1 MPRLS
6 VLLSTRKPDFI
17 RCVQK
22 IMPYRLLA
30 FLMALSVLAA
40 CERRAIAPS
49 VADVHEATGPVKESW
64 GVHFYVSQVPT
75 ESQEST
81 ARFEIIADYLAH
93 YEGPDSTYQLLTRY
107 PAGQGNRVVVKIYD
121 DHNDLSATVTTDRLL
136 YFDQE
141 NRFEA
146 QGEVVVDTPDDK
158 RLETE
163 SLEWREEDRKVY
175 SRSFVRIT
183 TADERVRGY
192 GLVADED
199 LTTYQIGRFTAR
211 VSLDDSGEE

>member
-1 MPRLS
+1 MPHRLLS
-6 VLLSTRKPDFI
+6 LALVLL
-17 RCVQK
+17 
-22 IMPYRLLA
+22 
-30 FLMALSVLAA
+30 VLAA
-40 CERRAIAPS
+40 CERRTIAPS
-49 VADVHEATGPVKESW
+49 VADVHEAAGPAKESW

-75 ESQEST
+75 ESQESNV
-81 ARFEIIADYLAH
+81 RIEIAADYMAH
-93 YEGPDSTYQLLTRY
+93 YEREDSTYQLLTRY
-107 PAGQGNRVVVKIYD
+107 PAGQGNRVAVKIYD
-121 DHNDLSATVTTDRLL
+121 DQGAASATVAADRLL

-146 QGEVVVDTPDDK
+146 HGEVVVETPDNK
-158 RLETE
+158 LLETE

>member
-1 MPRLS
+1 MPRS
-6 VLLSTRKPDFI
+6 SELLSTRKPGLS

-22 IMPYRLLA
+22 IMPHRLLA
-30 FLMALSVLAA
+30 LFLVLFFLAA

-49 VADVHEATGPVKESW
+49 VADVHEAAGPAKESW
-64 GVHFYVSQVPT
+64 GVHFYISQVPT

-81 ARFEIIADYLAH
+81 ARLEIIADYMAH

-107 PAGQGNRVVVKIYD
+107 PAGQGNRVAIKIFD
-121 DHNDLSATVTTDRLL
+121 DHGVVSATVTADRLL

-146 QGEVVVDTPDDK
+146 QGEVVVETPDDK

-163 SLEWREEDRKVY
+163 SLEWREENRKVY
-175 SRSFVRIT
+175 SRSFVHIA

-192 GLVADED
+192 GLIADED
-199 LTTYQIGRFTAR
+199 LTSYQIGRFTAR